1 MNNSNNVVS
10 IISPQWGTAG
20 TDINLLKIAE
30 KLVKDGF
37 DVRLLIVGDEWQ
49 GRELPSEIKTIYLIP
64 KFIFK
69 LIKNKY
75 IYWKITM
82 SLSVIFSIVP
92 LILYILRNQ
101 SNYILGLVPILGI
114 LGLWFCNTKSKIIFS
129 IQGLPRSKIVFNLNL
144 YF

>member
-1 MNNSNNVVS
+1 MNNSNNVLS

-30 KLVKDGF
+30 KFVKDGF
-37 DVRLLIVGDEWQ
+37 DVRLLSVGDEWD
-49 GRELPSEIKTIYLIP
+49 GRKVPSEIKKIYLIP

-92 LILYILRNQ
+92 LILYILRYK

-114 LGLWFCNTKSKIIFS
+114 FG
-129 IQGLPRSKIVFNLNL
+129 Q
-144 YF
+144 